1 MRGEQFGDVSQRV
14 HDRFERLVFR
24 VAQRPLARAFDQLL
38 QIVHTDVTRLDGE
51 RHCVTPSRARKS
63 GRSG

>member
-1 MRGEQFGDVSQRV
+1 MAGEQFGDVSQRV

-24 VAQRPLARAFDQLL
+24 LAQRTLARAFDQLL
-38 QIVHTDVTRLDGE
+38 QIFHADVKRLECE
-51 RHCVTPSRARKS
+51 RHCVTPNCARKS